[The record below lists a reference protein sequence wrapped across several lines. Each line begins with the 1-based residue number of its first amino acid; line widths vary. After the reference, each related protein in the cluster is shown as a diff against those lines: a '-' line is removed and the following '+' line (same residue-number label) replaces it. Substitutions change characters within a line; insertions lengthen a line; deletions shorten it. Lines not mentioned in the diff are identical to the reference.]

1 MRIAI
6 NQISL
11 NPLTVARILGA
22 LALLLVLASV
32 AGQFSKF
39 ALGHG
44 NLKGLVT
51 LFNVDAE
58 HNIPT
63 HFSMLL
69 LLFAALL
76 LAIITVLNRQR
87 NMPHV
92 SKWAIL
98 ACGFLFMSFDEAAT
112 VHESLVAP
120 IRPLLGDDG
129 ELGFFYWSWVI
140 PGIVLVLLL
149 GVFFRRFLLDLP
161 YKVRLR
167 FLIAAVIYIGGAI
180 GFELIGGRYIE
191 LHGDQNL
198 MVSMIATI
206 EESLEM
212 AGLIYFIWALLQY
225 CADNY
230 QDVWFRF
237 ES

>member
-11 NPLTVARILGA
+11 NPTAIARILGTI
-22 LALLLVLASV
+22 ALLLVLASV
-32 AGQFSKF
+32 AGQYSKF
-39 ALGHG
+39 VLGHG

-58 HNIPT
+58 QNVPT
-63 HFSMLL
+63 HFSVFL

-76 LAIITVLNRQR
+76 LAIITILNRQQS
-87 NMPHV
+87 MPHV

-98 ACGFLFMSFDEAAT
+98 AFGFLCMSFDEALT

-120 IRPLLGDDG
+120 LRWLLGDR
-129 ELGFFYWSWVI
+129 ELGIFYWTWVI
-140 PGIVLVLLL
+140 PGILLVLVLGL
-149 GVFFRRFLLDLP
+149 FFRRFLLDLP
-161 YKVRLR
+161 AIVRRR
-167 FLIAAVIYIGGAI
+167 FLIAATIYIGGAI
-180 GFELIGGRYIE
+180 GFELVGGRYIE

-198 MVSMIATI
+198 IVSMIATV

-212 AGLIYFIWALLQY
+212 VGLIYFIWALLHY

-230 QDVWFRF
+230 QEVRFRF

>member
-1 MRIAI
+1 MKTAI

-11 NPLTVARILGA
+11 NPPAVARILGA
-22 LALLLVLASV
+22 IALLLVLASV

-76 LAIITVLNRQR
+76 LAMIAVLNRQQSV
-87 NMPHV
+87 PHV

-98 ACGFLFMSFDEAAT
+98 ACGFLFMSFDEAST

-120 IRPLLGDDG
+120 LRSLLGDR
-129 ELGFFYWSWVI
+129 ELGIFYWTWVI
-140 PGIVLVLLL
+140 PGILLVLVLGL
-149 GVFFRRFLLDLP
+149 FFRRFLLDLP
-161 YKVRLR
+161 AIVRRR
-167 FLIAAVIYIGGAI
+167 FLIAATIYIGGAI
-180 GFELIGGRYIE
+180 GFELVGGRYIE

-198 MVSMIATI
+198 MVSMIATV

-212 AGLIYFIWALLQY
+212 AGLIYFIWALLHY
-225 CADNY
+225 CEDKY
-230 QDVWFRF
+230 QEVRIRF
-237 ES
+237 GS

>member
-1 MRIAI
+1 MRTVI

-11 NPLTVARILGA
+11 YPSAIARLLGVM
-22 LALLLVLASV
+22 ALLLVLASV

-76 LAIITVLNRQR
+76 LAIITVLNRQQS
-87 NMPHV
+87 MPHV

-98 ACGFLFMSFDEAAT
+98 SAGFLLMSFDEAAT

-120 IRPLLGDDG
+120 VRSLLGNG

-140 PGIVLVLLL
+140 PGIALVLFL

-161 YKVRLR
+161 ATVRLR
-167 FLIAAVIYIGGAI
+167 FLIAATIYIGGAI

-198 MVSMIATI
+198 TVSMLATV

-225 CADNY
+225 CADSY
-230 QDVWFRF
+230 QNVQLRF
-237 ES
+237 EA